1 MPLWVEKY
9 RPKTI
14 QELDVNPEQRHM
26 LKVMLKNS
34 KCHIPHLLVYG
45 PPGSG
50 KKTRVNTILRSIYGS
65 VVDKVKF
72 EKQKIEI
79 NSKKL
84 EIDVTSSNYHL
95 ECTPADAG
103 NQDRH
108 VIQELIT
115 KLASHRSVSSQNY
128 GTVQS
133 KKNQITFKVIIIHEA
148 DRLSK
153 DAQHALRR
161 TMEQYMSKCRCILM
175 AKGTSRIIDPLIS
188 RCLPIKCR
196 AATEKELREVVYLP
210 IKKKW
215 HNYQPDEKTLDSI
228 IQHSNRDMRKF
239 ILMLEVNK
247 VAADATQGRAQNVT
261 QVKKSLPD
269 WEIFLEQLAT
279 KIKGVSGVSDIPAIR
294 SALYELLS
302 HLIPS
307 HLILNHLMRHLIKG
321 EPSVLRQAIIDQAA
335 KSEYRVNKG
344 SQNIYHLENFVV
356 QYLGI
361 REDFRQTGEICVAEP
376 E

>member
-45 PPGSG
+45 PSGSG
-50 KKTRVNTILRSIYGS
+50 KKTRVNAILRSIYGS

-72 EKQKIEI
+72 EKQKVEI

-247 VAADATQGRAQNVT
+247 VAADATQGRAQNIS

-279 KIKGVSGVSDIPAIR
+279 KIKGVNDVSDIPAIR

-361 REDFRQTGEICVAEP
+361 REDFKQTGEICVAEP

>member
-9 RPKTI
+9 RPKTLN
-14 QELDVNPEQRHM
+14 ELDINPQQRRM
-26 LKVMLKNS
+26 LDTMMKNS
-34 KCHIPHLLVYG
+34 NCHIPHLMVYG
-45 PPGSG
+45 PSGSG
-50 KKTRVNTILRSIYGS
+50 KKTRVNAILRAIYGNS
-65 VVDKVKF
+65 VDKVKF
-72 EKQKIEI
+72 EKQTIEI

-103 NQDRH
+103 TQDRH

-133 KKNQITFKVIIIHEA
+133 KKNKITFKVIVIHEA

-161 TMEQYMSKCRCILM
+161 TMEQYMNKCRCILM

-196 AATEKELREVVYLP
+196 AATEKELKEVIWPP

-215 HNYQPDEKTLDSI
+215 YHHQPSEETLDEI
-228 IQHSNRDMRKF
+228 IKLSNRDMRKF

-247 VAADATQGRAQNVT
+247 VAADATNGRSASNSI
-261 QVKKSLPD
+261 KKSLPD
-269 WEIFLEQLAT
+269 WEIFLEKLAL
-279 KIKGVSGVSDIPAIR
+279 KIKQVTDVSDIPAVR

-302 HLIPS
+302 HLIPCN
-307 HLILNHLMRHLIKG
+307 LIISYLMRHLIVG
-321 EPSVLRQAIIDQAA
+321 EPTALRQAIIDLAA
-335 KSEYRVNKG
+335 KAEYRVNKG
-344 SQNIYHLENFVV
+344 SQDIYHLENFVV

-361 REDFRQTGEICVAEP
+361 REDFKQTGEVCVGEP